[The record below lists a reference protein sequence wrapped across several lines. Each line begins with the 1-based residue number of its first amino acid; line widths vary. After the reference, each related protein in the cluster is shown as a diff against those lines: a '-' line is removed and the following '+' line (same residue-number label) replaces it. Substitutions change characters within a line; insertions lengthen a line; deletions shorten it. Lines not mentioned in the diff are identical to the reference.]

1 MPGKSFTTKSKVLVI
16 DDDNGVRT
24 FLENFLKA
32 KGYTNILVES
42 TGEGALRAVEDEGD
56 IKLALLDVV
65 LPDMNGID
73 VLRKIKE
80 VSKETKVIMITG
92 HPEEEMV
99 KEAVRA
105 GAHDYIIKPFNMF
118 YLELVLLTKLIQLKL
133 R

>member
-1 MPGKSFTTKSKVLVI
+1 MPGKSVTTKSKILVV

-42 TGEGALRAVEDEGD
+42 TGEGALKAVKDEDN

-65 LPDMNGID
+65 LPDMNGMD
-73 VLRKIKE
+73 VLRKIKD
-80 VSKETKVIMITG
+80 VNKDIRVIMITG